1 MEDSGR
7 AGRERCK
14 TCRQA
19 ARRRY
24 SQPRTIRGGKWTGVS
39 CCTAPGQRQFRLTTA
54 GCPQIGGTSGLGYV
68 SLVLGRRARGRSPL
82 GSIALD
88 PLARVNW
95 DSSRAEIRS
104 ILQGQ
109 RASRVHFEP
118 SIGHSDDCPFLPLP
132 KSFMFAQSASSI
144 RFEWTP
150 IETSHLWNGHPIL
163 RL

>member
-24 SQPRTIRGGKWTGVS
+24 SQPRTIRGGRWTGS
-39 CCTAPGQRQFRLTTA
+39 CCAAPGQRQFRLTTA

-88 PLARVNW
+88 PLARVNGTLRGRRFAPFSK
-95 DSSRAEIRS
+95 DSGQAACTSSRQSGI
-104 ILQGQ
+104 
-109 RASRVHFEP
+109 
-118 SIGHSDDCPFLPLP
+118 SDDCPFLPLP